1 MSTQNLKPLSKFG
14 YSRGVRR
21 GPFIFT
27 SGTTSVST
35 ESTST
40 PTILHPSS
48 AFHQALQAF
57 SEIIRAV
64 EALGGTKED
73 VVRVRMFVTR
83 DEDSGEVGRALK
95 EVFGDVGPAATMT
108 LGVRFVSEEMRVEIE
123 AGAVV
128 LQDLHTTKSIK
139 KDYTMY
145 NRAKGVY
152 AIKEYPVQ
160 LMHNHSVP
168 LRPSPSF
175 PFVFF

>member
-1 MSTQNLKPLSKFG
+1 MSLSTQIQRHKTSNPYEAQFG

-21 GPFIFT
+21 GPFIFI
-27 SGTTSVST
+27 SGTTSVSVST

-95 EVFGDVGPAATMT
+95 EVFGDVGPAATMI

-123 AGAVV
+123 ADAVV
-128 LQDLHTTKSIK
+128 L
-139 KDYTMY
+139 
-145 NRAKGVY
+145 
-152 AIKEYPVQ
+152 
-160 LMHNHSVP
+160 
-168 LRPSPSF
+168 
-175 PFVFF
+175 

>member
-35 ESTST
+35 GSTST
-40 PTILHPSS
+40 PSS
-48 AFHQALQAF
+48 AFHQALQALS

-73 VVRVRMFVTR
+73 VVRVRMFDTR

-95 EVFGDVGPAATMT
+95 EVFEDVGPAATMI
-108 LGVRFVSEEMRVEIE
+108 LGVRFVSDEMKVEIE
-123 AGAVV
+123 ADAVI
-128 LQDLHTTKSIK
+128 L
-139 KDYTMY
+139 
-145 NRAKGVY
+145 
-152 AIKEYPVQ
+152 
-160 LMHNHSVP
+160 
-168 LRPSPSF
+168 
-175 PFVFF
+175 